1 MRQHLIRH
9 GTVLALCAIAA
20 LGLTACQ
27 GKAGDSAASGA
38 NSTSRSP
45 SAASATPAAPALLT
59 GKQLTDLLAP
69 ASFFDPALAIDPSAT
84 QDTGTTYQ
92 EPVAKRPARPDCSRL
107 DTNSW
112 IGITGVSG
120 VSFSQQDRVDNK
132 AVTEVSQEIDVF
144 KGGTASDVFRT
155 LSGITSACPSFM
167 DSDTRSKVTIT
178 EKSLP
183 GVGDEACVIT
193 LDSPAWQSGTTLV
206 ASRVGT
212 AVVTVLSSDHSK
224 GNGTGTAEKVARHI
238 ADGLKGRA

>member
-9 GTVLALCAIAA
+9 GTVFALCAVAA

-27 GKAGDSAASGA
+27 GKGGSGASGA
-38 NSTSRSP
+38 DTASK
-45 SAASATPAAPALLT
+45 AASTASASAAPALLT
-59 GKQLTDLLAP
+59 GKQLTGLLAP
-69 ASFFDPALAIDPSAT
+69 ASFFDSALAIDPSST
-84 QDTGTTYQ
+84 QDTGTSYQ
-92 EPVAKRPARPDCSRL
+92 EPATQRPARPDCARL

-144 KGGTASDVFRT
+144 KGTTASDVFRT
-155 LSGITSACPSFM
+155 LSGITSACPSFT
-167 DSDTRSKVTIT
+167 DSDTRSKVTVT
-178 EKSLP
+178 EKALP

-212 AVVTVLSSDHSK
+212 AVATVLSSDRSK
-224 GNGTGTAEKVARHI
+224 GNGSGTAEKVARHI
-238 ADGLKGRA
+238 ADDLKGKA